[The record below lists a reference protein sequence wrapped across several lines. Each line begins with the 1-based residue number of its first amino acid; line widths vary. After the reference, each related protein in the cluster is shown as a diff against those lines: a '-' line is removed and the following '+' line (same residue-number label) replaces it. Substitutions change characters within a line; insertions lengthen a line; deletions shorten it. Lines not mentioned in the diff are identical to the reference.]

1 MKHYFAKNYNLTVEQ
16 VNVMAEAGCRIC
28 GTTDWKGRHGRPH
41 VDHDHAT
48 GKVRGILCDSCN
60 LGLGKFKDDP
70 ALLRVAADYLEA
82 ARATP

>member
-1 MKHYFAKNYNLTVEQ
+1 MQPA
-16 VNVMAEAGCRIC
+16 RC
-28 GTTDWKGRHGRPH
+28 G
-41 VDHDHAT
+41 
-48 GKVRGILCDSCN
+48 GILCDSCN